1 MKRPIAKEKHP
12 LLKPYA
18 IKAIRHGSVW
28 RGLLLRDGKSIFECY
43 AGTKRG
49 ASGQTRAHAREL
61 GL

>member
-1 MKRPIAKEKHP
+1 MKRRK
-12 LLKPYA
+12 LSKPYA

-28 RGLLLRDGKSIFECY
+28 RGLLLRDGASIFECY

-49 ASGQTRAHAREL
+49 AGDQTRAHAREL